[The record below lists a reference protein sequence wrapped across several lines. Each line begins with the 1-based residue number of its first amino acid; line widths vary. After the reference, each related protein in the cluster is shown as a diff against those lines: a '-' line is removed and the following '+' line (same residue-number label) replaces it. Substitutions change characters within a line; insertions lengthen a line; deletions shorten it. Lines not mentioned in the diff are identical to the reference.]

1 MTDGR
6 DPYAEEL
13 PECFAHAIALS
24 LEDQQRYLRDLQ
36 AHRPALAAR
45 LEELL
50 IADRDAGAFLERPF
64 TAPGVSAVLSAG
76 DVVEGFR
83 VEENIASGANGSIY
97 RATQAYPRRVVALKV
112 LHFALPSPSAIAR
125 FRQEVRTLARLSHP
139 GIVPLIAAGVIEP
152 ESRALPWF
160 AMQLIDGARDIRAW
174 GRHQPIESRVRAIA
188 DACDA
193 VHHAHLKGII
203 HRDLKPGNVL
213 VGSDDRARVIDFGVA
228 TSAGSAAT
236 LATHIGSLT
245 PDGAIVGTLAYMSP
259 EQFESA
265 SDVDARTDI
274 YALGVMLYELCTG
287 SLPYNLGTT
296 PAQAMRAIA
305 LDPPLDPV
313 HVAPAERALRGDL
326 AAIIL
331 KAIDRL
337 PNKRY
342 ESCAEFAA
350 DMRRWLA
357 KEPVLAR
364 RPRLVERTTR
374 AMRRRPVLSTGI
386 ILASLGTL
394 GITIASLIGARYAYL
409 EAMRAQRYI
418 TGMLI
423 AFESENVTARGEDA
437 RISDAA
443 NALVSS
449 LDSKTFSPTEE
460 PDMRMVAGRMYE
472 LIGLNELACTQYRIA
487 VDTRTELHGP
497 ASPETL
503 EAVSSLARAL
513 MYARQKRDSP
523 DDIAGLA
530 APDATVADAF
540 ELLSANLGWSDP
552 RTLDAL
558 SWSAPSLDV
567 TSLRNAMRGI
577 NAAKLPNAMGA
588 AASCVVARALLLR
601 AQFGSSEEDL
611 ALLAAVV
618 SQCEVALQQREPH
631 VLEDAGLFTRT
642 LLYKGHVAFAN
653 RLITAAAEFL
663 RDPQAPHDDWFHQRT
678 FAWAAHLAGRDDIAL
693 ELYERNRARLSAI
706 PAASRASFEE
716 VALCITC
723 AELAQIRLTQQD
735 CRRVREEL
743 ASWLTSDDSTCVAA
757 ARPWKATVL
766 SALARACAVCNDVNE
781 AQVIAERAR
790 RLLPAGLGHAT
801 PRRIVEEDLAF
812 VERRDAA
819 QSAPEPPR
827 SSQ

>member
-1 MTDGR
+1 MSDGR
-6 DPYAEEL
+6 DPYADEL

-24 LEDQQRYLRDLQ
+24 PEDQQRYLRDVQ
-36 AHRPALAAR
+36 AQRPTLAAR

-50 IADRDAGAFLERPF
+50 LADRDAGAFLERPF

-76 DVVEGFR
+76 DVIEGFR
-83 VEENIASGANGSIY
+83 IEENIASGANGSVY

-112 LHFALPSPSAIAR
+112 LHFALPSPSAVAR

-152 ESRALPWF
+152 DSRALPWF
-160 AMQLIDGARDIRAW
+160 AMELIDGARDIRAW
-174 GRHQPIESRVRAIA
+174 ARDQSIESRVRAIA

-213 VGSDDRARVIDFGVA
+213 VGSDCRPRVIDFGVA
-228 TSAGSAAT
+228 TSTGSAAT

-313 HVAPAERALRGDL
+313 RIAPAERALRGDL

-357 KEPVLAR
+357 REPVIAR
-364 RPRLVERTTR
+364 RPRLIERTTR
-374 AMRRRPVLSTGI
+374 AMRRRPVLSTAI
-386 ILASLGTL
+386 ILASVGTL
-394 GITIASLIGARYAYL
+394 GVTVASLIGARYAYL

-423 AFESENVTARGEDA
+423 AFESETVTARGEDA

-443 NALVSS
+443 DALVSA

-472 LIGLNELACTQYRIA
+472 LIGLHESACAQYKLA
-487 VDTRTELHGP
+487 VDARTTIHGP
-497 ASPETL
+497 TSSETL

-513 MYARQKRDSP
+513 MYARQKRDSS
-523 DDIAGLA
+523 DGISGLA
-530 APDATVADAF
+530 APDATVAQSFA
-540 ELLSANLGWSDP
+540 LLSANLGWSDP

-558 SWSAPSLDV
+558 SWSAPSLDAGA
-567 TSLRNAMRGI
+567 LRDAMRGI
-577 NAAKLPNAMGA
+577 NRANLSDPARAG
-588 AASCVVARALLLR
+588 ASCVVLRALLLR
-601 AQFGSSEEDL
+601 AQFGSSDEDR
-611 ALLAAVV
+611 ALLATTVA
-618 SQCEVALQQREPH
+618 QCELVLQQLKPH
-631 VLEDAGLFTRT
+631 VLEDIGLLTRT
-642 LLYKGHVAFAN
+642 LLYKNHRDLAN
-653 RLITAAAEFL
+653 RLIDAAVAFL
-663 RDPQAPHDDWFHQRT
+663 RNPEAPREDWFYQRT
-678 FAWAAHLAGRDDIAL
+678 VAWAAHLAGRSDIAI
-693 ELYERNRARLSAI
+693 ELYERNRATLSVI

-716 VALCITC
+716 VALCITH
-723 AELAQIRLTQQD
+723 AELAQVRLAQHD
-735 CRRVREEL
+735 CSRVRDEL
-743 ASWLTSDDSTCVAA
+743 SPWLTSDDAVCPTS
-757 ARPWKATVL
+757 ARPWKATVF
-766 SALARACAVCNDVNE
+766 SALARACAACGACNE
-781 AQVIAERAR
+781 AQAIAERAR
-790 RLLPAGLGHAT
+790 QLLSASEGHAT
-801 PRRIVEEDLAF
+801 PRRIVEEDIAA
-812 VERRDAA
+812 VEQLCALRL
-819 QSAPEPPR
+819 SPEATTNT
-827 SSQ
+827 Q